1 MMTPAHALAAHSA
14 AKAKINAAAAAA
26 SAAASEAA
34 SAAAAANAAAT
45 EALRRVVAARISDL
59 PTPAQE
65 PFGGI
70 TLEDIRE
77 FFSGT
82 GTIERISCSPFPMR
96 GPVLLVDVLLQ
107 YHDPAAAAAAVSAY
121 HGSSM
126 TGGPRCSLALSI
138 FATDEILVEPGD
150 PFSWD
155 AANDGQNQL
164 QGAIAGGYPAH
175 GFQEQEFQDAL
186 GAGYTAARSGGHR
199 ETGVRRV
206 VLAHITNLARP
217 DLAPLGGLSVDGL
230 HAVFSQCG
238 TVEKIAC
245 TATPRTGL
253 PVQFIDAMVQFA
265 TESEASS
272 AVQAFD
278 GTSLSSDNFH
288 LAQMKFS
295 KHAELRTSGNSE
307 RARVYVTTPQTT
319 ATATNGALVPHMYE
333 AVPQA
338 MKRPLGDEVLGA
350 SNYML
355 ESASKRAR
363 GQDGYGPDIMGEK
376 RRVVLAH
383 ITELPDPE
391 VPPLGGLS
399 VDDVHAVFA
408 RFGIVEKVVCVYF
421 PKSGPPLDW
430 IDAMV
435 QFRQPS
441 DAAMALQSLEG
452 GSLTGDGFC
461 RMQCKWSKHPE
472 LTKQGDGDCHRD
484 YTQPGPSGGGVPH
497 FVPPPLPPQ
506 LPQLPMLSP
515 MHLDQRTAAR
525 GQMGDPTAVLAA
537 FNLAEEI
544 AEPDILFNVF
554 SLYGYVEIVK
564 VVFKRPRDTALV
576 QFAEPAFVDLACD
589 RLQGAVLQGRPMDV
603 RRSRQ
608 QSIRCTEKDQSSIE
622 RTTRSYSPND
632 QFWSR
637 KEYQKIFDNAAA
649 PSRTLFVKNIA
660 PQLNEHDLLPLFRQ
674 HGHVQDFA
682 FLPCKAPLRFKT
694 AVVQM
699 GEVRDAMTCVAMVQ
713 RERFPREEGGE
724 DMRLMVS
731 FSKKDEM
738 PRNVVRGSLA

>member
-1 MMTPAHALAAHSA
+1 MTPARALAAHSA

-26 SAAASEAA
+26 SAAASEAQV
-34 SAAAAANAAAT
+34 AAAAANAAA
-45 EALRRVVAARISDL
+45 ADASRRVVAARVSDL

-65 PFGGI
+65 PFGGL

-96 GPVLLVDVLLQ
+96 GPVLLVDLLLQ
-107 YHDPAAAAAAVSAY
+107 YQDPAAAVAAVSAY

-155 AANDGQNQL
+155 ATNGGQSQL
-164 QGAIAGGYPAH
+164 QGAIAGYPMS
-175 GFQEQEFQDAL
+175 FQEPDMQDTL
-186 GAGYTAARSGGHR
+186 GAGFAAVRSGGNG
-199 ETGVRRV
+199 ETGTRKV

-253 PVQFIDAMVQFA
+253 PVQFIDAMVQFS

-278 GTSLSSDNFH
+278 GTSLSNDNFH

-295 KHAELRTSGNSE
+295 KHTELRTLGNSE
-307 RARVYVTTPQTT
+307 RARVYVTTPQTP
-319 ATATNGALVPHMYE
+319 ATATNGALNQNLLYDI
-333 AVPQA
+333 VPQA

-350 SNYML
+350 GQYLL

-363 GQDGYGPDIMGEK
+363 GHDNFGSDLMGET

-391 VPPLGGLS
+391 VPPLGGLA
-399 VDDVHAVFA
+399 VDDVHAVFV
-408 RFGIVEKVVCVYF
+408 RFGFVEKVVCVYF
-421 PKSGPPLDW
+421 PKTGPPLDW
-430 IDAMV
+430 VDAMV
-435 QFRQPS
+435 QFRNPS
-441 DAAMALQSLEG
+441 DAAAALQSLEG
-452 GSLTGDGFC
+452 SSLFGDGFC

-472 LTKQGDGDCHRD
+472 LTKQGEGDCHRD
-484 YTQPGPSGGGVPH
+484 YTQGSGGGNVPH
-497 FVPPPLPPQ
+497 FVPPPLPPPQ
-506 LPQLPMLSP
+506 LPQLQTLSP
-515 MHLDQRTAAR
+515 MHLDQRGAAGR
-525 GQMGDPTAVLAA
+525 GQPGDPTAVLAA

-544 AEPDILFNVF
+544 AEPDILFNLF

-589 RLQGAVLQGRPMDV
+589 RLQGAVLAGRPMDV

-637 KEYQKIFDNAAA
+637 KEYQKIFDNAAS

-699 GEVRDAMTCVAMVQ
+699 AEVRDSMTCVALVQ

-738 PRNVVRGSLA
+738 PRNVVRGLA